1 VETDTEN
8 GNCHGSMAIQNR
20 NIFCPPQDFRISV
33 AHPDQQI
40 FANPYILFLYQALGN
55 MIGMFIPGL
64 DFLSI
69 SDLGIPDLDAQHW
82 LEVSRT

>member
-1 VETDTEN
+1 MEIVTVLWRFRLETLSVLHRTSE
-8 GNCHGSMAIQNR
+8 
-20 NIFCPPQDFRISV
+20 IS
-33 AHPDQQI
+33 AADPDNQI

-55 MIGMFIPGL
+55 MIGMFIPDL